1 MLKICL
7 KALCRFAALRP
18 VCFYCV
24 FMTSEQRECKII
36 WQVFGR
42 WWGFKGQEQGIG
54 WDTFW
59 QWSHRAC
66 IMCREKEGKKKKT
79 ASDLNFLHTP
89 SHHLEFS
96 VRPTRTPTFFD
107 LAFLCCMLIY
117 TNVSISFPFMLYCWS
132 LLAFSGWAR
141 SCLETPKSLS
151 LSVYPSGGK
160 RESR

>member
-79 ASDLNFLHTP
+79 ASDLNFLHTDAISP
-89 SHHLEFS
+89 PWIFRSPDTNADIFWPCLFMLHANLYKCKHFFPLHALLLEFVS
-96 VRPTRTPTFFD
+96 FFRVGEV
-107 LAFLCCMLIY
+107 LPWN
-117 TNVSISFPFMLYCWS
+117 T
-132 LLAFSGWAR
+132 
-141 SCLETPKSLS
+141 
-151 LSVYPSGGK
+151 
-160 RESR
+160 